1 MTRFSAAAAAAAA
14 FALAAPLAAQTA
26 PAAGPAPAPESV
38 TRAQGEDSMRGLF
51 AQLDA
56 NHDGAIDSA
65 EIKGALDALKAQGAP
80 AGVIAHFQK
89 MFDQADPG
97 KTGKISLDAWVKSRM
112 AAFDRADTNH
122 DGKLDAAELAAV
134 QSTLDGAK

>member
-1 MTRFSAAAAAAAA
+1 MTRFFAAAAAAAA
-14 FALAAPLAAQTA
+14 FVLAAPLAAQTA
-26 PAAGPAPAPESV
+26 SAPAPAPESV
-38 TRAQGEDSMRGLF
+38 TRAQGEESMRGLF

-56 NHDGAIDSA
+56 NHDGALDSA
-65 EIKGALDALKAQGAP
+65 ETKAALEGLKAQGAP

-134 QSTLDGAK
+134 QSTLDAAK